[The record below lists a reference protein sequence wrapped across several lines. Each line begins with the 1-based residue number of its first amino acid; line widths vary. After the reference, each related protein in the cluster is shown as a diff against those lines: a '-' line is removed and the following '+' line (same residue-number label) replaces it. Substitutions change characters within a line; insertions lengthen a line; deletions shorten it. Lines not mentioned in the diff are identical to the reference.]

1 MLGKNVQGG
10 GKASTYEIV
19 RLDFCVS
26 YVCFISNITYYILH
40 MVKIGQIVATLLG
53 LVQVVNGGCILS
65 NRGLSG
71 AIKTL
76 I

>member
-1 MLGKNVQGG
+1 MQGKNVQGG
-10 GKASTYEIV
+10 GKTSTYEIV

-26 YVCFISNITYYILH
+26 YYILH

-65 NRGLSG
+65 NRGLSR